1 MNHSHQKHS
10 FIKKHFLLSGTM
22 FLFLFTVLLTTN
34 CLLPSLSSAS
44 DPKKELKNIQKK
56 LLEEKRKVKQAL
68 KTEKSILEELEHINK
83 MLSNKQKELK
93 YSNNQLAKTHS
104 KIKKQEN
111 EIKLLNKKLDTR
123 KSFLKKRLRSIYKQ
137 QQGDI
142 ASILISA
149 HDYQDLARRI
159 KYISLLAHYDGKLM
173 NSYIVEIHKRNKKMR
188 HLEVLKKELMVNK
201 ANIKKKADEME
212 AEHKKKDVVL
222 AFVKMKRSSYEGM
235 VKELEESSSRLLDMI
250 KELEEKEIPSSFIG
264 KKGFVALKRRL
275 PWPINGK
282 VLVPFGTYKD
292 PNFNISTFKKGI
304 EIQADVGDS
313 VLSVYDGSVVFADWF
328 KGYGLLLIINHGKG
342 YHTLYA
348 HLSEIFHK
356 TGDIIKWRQAVGKI
370 GETGILNEPSLYFE
384 IRYKGRPIN
393 PLEWLK
399 KKK

>member
-1 MNHSHQKHS
+1 
-10 FIKKHFLLSGTM
+10 
-22 FLFLFTVLLTTN
+22 
-34 CLLPSLSSAS
+34 
-44 DPKKELKNIQKK
+44 LKNIQKK

-83 MLSNKQKELK
+83 MLSNKRKELK
-93 YSNNQLAKTHS
+93 YYNNQLAKTHS
-104 KIKKQEN
+104 TIKKEEN
-111 EIKLLNKKLDTR
+111 EIHLLNIKLDTR

-137 QQGDI
+137 QHGDI
-142 ASILISA
+142 ASTLISA

-173 NSYIVEIHKRNKKMR
+173 NSYIIEIHKRNKKMS
-188 HLEVLKKELMVNK
+188 HLEVLKKEFMVNK
-201 ANIKKKADEME
+201 FTIKKKADEME
-212 AEHKKKDVVL
+212 AERKKKDVVL
-222 AFVKMKRSSYEGM
+222 ASVKMKRSSYEEM
-235 VKELEESSSRLLDMI
+235 IKELEESSSKLLDMI
-250 KELEEKEIPSSFIG
+250 KELEEKESPSSFIG
-264 KKGFVALKRRL
+264 KKDFAALKRRL

-292 PNFNISTFKKGI
+292 PDFNISTFKKGI

-328 KGYGLLLIINHGKG
+328 KGYGLLLIVNHGKG

-356 TGDIIKWRQAVGKI
+356 TGDIIKRRQAVGKI

-384 IRYKGRPIN
+384 IRHKGRPIN